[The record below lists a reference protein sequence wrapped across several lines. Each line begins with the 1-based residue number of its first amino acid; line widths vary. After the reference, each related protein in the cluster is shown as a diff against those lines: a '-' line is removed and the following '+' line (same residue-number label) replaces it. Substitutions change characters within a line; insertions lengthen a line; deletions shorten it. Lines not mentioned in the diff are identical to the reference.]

1 MARHFVQSLKSKVWI
16 ATGALAFFIFAFG
29 IGSYLV
35 VSLFV
40 ENSLSTVVAEFIF
53 VIIGVLIFGWRLA
66 NEVVKPVEKVSL
78 LAKSLERGVAVTI
91 PRTSGAAETDELLQT
106 LHRTNRQLQ
115 TIVGLMERVS
125 NGETEVAL
133 SALEDSDRLS
143 RSFQKLLVKVTES
156 IYAKRDL
163 ERLQTAVKNISDE
176 VMPIKNGNLDVEVAS
191 DFMQTRQITDSF
203 KLLLNQFNE
212 LVAHVR
218 DDSKQAKIS
227 AAGLQKIVQQIIG
240 AKENRVREM
249 NQAKLTLKQVP
260 QSVRKVSEELFVSAN
275 SAQESIGKA
284 RAGSNTAQ
292 KNLNTVGELRQR
304 MQEVA
309 TRVGRLNERAHEIGK
324 VSKTLE
330 DLAQRTNMIA
340 LNASIQ
346 FAESAG
352 SNGQGR
358 GFTVLAE
365 EVKHLAARAAN
376 SNKQISTLHKS
387 ITAEINE
394 VENSLHESIGE
405 VAELSKFA
413 IETSN
418 SLIVL
423 EKYVER
429 FLNLQEKLVV
439 YAGEQSVDTEKAF
452 ESFSATI
459 VETEKGIKDLRE
471 AETQIGSFLGS
482 VENLHFAVAD
492 YKVKAAFKKD
502 SSPPQK
508 KSVPPVETNYPLEI
522 L

>member
-16 ATGALAFFIFAFG
+16 AAGALAFFIFAFG
-29 IGSYLV
+29 IGSYLL

-40 ENSLSTVVAEFIF
+40 ENTLSTVVAEFIF
-53 VIIGVLIFGWRLA
+53 LIIGVFIFGWRLS
-66 NEVVKPVEKVSL
+66 NEIVKPVEKVSL

-91 PRTSGAAETDELLQT
+91 PRTSGSAETDELLQI
-106 LHRTNRQLQ
+106 LHRTNRQMQ

-125 NGETEVAL
+125 SGESDIAL
-133 SALEDSDRLS
+133 APVEDADRLT
-143 RSFQKLLVKVTES
+143 RTFQKLLVKVTES
-156 IYAKRDL
+156 VHAKRDL
-163 ERLQTAVKNISDE
+163 ERLQTAVKHVSEE
-176 VMPIKNGNLDVEVAS
+176 VNPVKNGTLDVEVVS
-191 DFMQTRQITDSF
+191 DFVQTRPITDSF
-203 KLLLNQFNE
+203 KFLLNQFNE

-218 DDSKQAKIS
+218 DDSKQAKTS
-227 AAGLQKIVQQIIG
+227 AADVQKTIQQIIG
-240 AKENRVREM
+240 TKESRVREM
-249 NQAKLTLKQVP
+249 NQAKLTLKQIP
-260 QSVRKVSEELFVSAN
+260 QAVKKVSEELFTSAI
-275 SAQESIGKA
+275 SAQQSIGKA
-284 RAGSNTAQ
+284 RIGSNTAQ

-304 MQEVA
+304 MQEVVK
-309 TRVGRLNERAHEIGK
+309 RVGRLNERAQEIGK

-346 FAESAG
+346 FAES
-352 SNGQGR
+352 NEKGQGR

-387 ITAEINE
+387 IAAEINE

-418 SLIVL
+418 SLIIL

-439 YAGEQSVDTEKAF
+439 YSGEQSIDTEKAF
-452 ESFSATI
+452 ESFSAI
-459 VETEKGIKDLRE
+459 VAETEKGIKDLRD
-471 AETQIGSFLGS
+471 AETLVGGFLGS
-482 VENLHFAVAD
+482 IENLHFAVAD
-492 YKVKAAFKKD
+492 YKLKAASKIK
-502 SSPPQK
+502 PP
-508 KSVPPVETNYPLEI
+508 PAIETSYPAETLPKI
-522 L
+522 